1 MHLLV
6 VTSMCLLMVM
16 QYVHVLFFKS
26 KLWQV
31 YLTKMCTRL
40 TVLSE
45 VTISA
50 RGYNPL
56 LFAMSFKL
64 HTKTET
70 TTFLL
75 RAFRCRCSSVCQVVG
90 HWE

>member
-1 MHLLV
+1 MCICMHLLV
-6 VTSMCLLMVM
+6 VTSMCSLMVM

-26 KLWQV
+26 KLRQV
-31 YLTKMCTRL
+31 YLTKMLCTQL

-56 LFAMSFKL
+56 ATVYGVLQLAREDRNDDFFASCL
-64 HTKTET
+64 
-70 TTFLL
+70 
-75 RAFRCRCSSVCQVVG
+75 QV
-90 HWE
+90 